1 MLKNHSVVIL
11 AAGKSSRMGNLKFL
25 LKYNERF
32 TFIEKI
38 IDTYQNY
45 NCKEIV
51 VVLNK
56 EGVCEFRNLQI
67 KNMTNIKVVE
77 NKHLEYE
84 RFYSIKLGFNSI
96 NDKAN
101 VFLQNSDNP
110 FVIKELLQALCTN
123 MKTYDFIKP
132 NYKNK
137 GGHPILLSAKLV
149 ELIKKEGKNDLNL
162 KEYLK
167 KFNGEKLKVNDKNI
181 LININTVSDYDKLFG
196 G

>member
-56 EGVCEFRNLQI
+56 EGVCEF
-67 KNMTNIKVVE
+67 
-77 NKHLEYE
+77 
-84 RFYSIKLGFNSI
+84 
-96 NDKAN
+96 
-101 VFLQNSDNP
+101 
-110 FVIKELLQALCTN
+110 
-123 MKTYDFIKP
+123 
-132 NYKNK
+132 
-137 GGHPILLSAKLV
+137 
-149 ELIKKEGKNDLNL
+149 
-162 KEYLK
+162 
-167 KFNGEKLKVNDKNI
+167 
-181 LININTVSDYDKLFG
+181 
-196 G
+196 

>member
-167 KFNGEKLKVNDKNI
+167 NFNGEKLKVNDKNI